1 MFSRTCTVRAASI
14 LPVTRTASSAI
25 PSLVHRKTMA
35 SASFAS
41 HGIRNTN
48 INAAAGVDL
57 SDQQKVLVGSILD
70 LFEGNPTLK
79 HLSLWSKTATFAD
92 NITVA
97 EGYDKFAAQWY
108 GLPAVFSPIK
118 IQSHK
123 VLSGGNPIEFELSN
137 KYVVKGIKKE
147 QVMDSKVKIY
157 VGSDGKIEKVEDR
170 WNDNLPE
177 GGISE
182 AFRKLNAVTVPTMV
196 KVPKNEEEDKKM
208 QAERD
213 QSS

>member
-1 MFSRTCTVRAASI
+1 MASGVPSESAKI
-14 LPVTRTASSAI
+14 QQQANAS
-25 PSLVHRKTMA
+25 

-57 SDQQKVLVGSILD
+57 SDQQRVLVGSVLD

-97 EGYDKFAAQWY
+97 AGYDKFAAQWY

-123 VLSGGNPIEFELSN
+123 VLSSGNPIELELSN